1 MKNKQSIKRVLDN
14 NLFVLKICY
23 QAAPLYIITYII
35 EMIRN
40 ELFIFIEHTYG
51 IAYVLEAVEFGKP
64 FKDVAIFLIGLF
76 IILCLSMLF
85 NTWMFQLVAQK
96 GLPKMKQKFKCMLYE
111 KAKSIDLE
119 CYDNPEYYNNFMLSL
134 SEADKQI
141 DRMMQFLD
149 KVFGGATVFIT
160 TGAYFL
166 IKDAASVFFVIFS
179 FLCTFGLMQVIN
191 KINFNIRLAKNVHER
206 KRDYV
211 NRVFYLND
219 YAKELRLNS
228 DVSNKLF
235 EEFKEAND
243 SIYNIDKSYA
253 KKKFLLDFTRDY
265 LCNDFINDFIY
276 IGYLIFKVVVLNVI
290 SYSSMVILYS
300 SSGRLKRSLR
310 LMTEIYPYASETS
323 LYVEKIRNFLDDE
336 PHVVSTMN
344 IDVPDTPK
352 KIEFSHVS
360 FSYDDQGDIIKDLS
374 MTINPGEK
382 VALVGYNGA
391 GKTTLTKLIMRLY
404 DVKSGTIKLDGRDI
418 KDYDIKQYH
427 DHIGTV
433 FQDFKLY
440 AATLKENVVM
450 DNADDVDNE
459 PVLDALYESGFKER
473 FESLMDG
480 LNTNITTE
488 FQDNGINLSGGES
501 QKVAIARAFFK
512 DSSLIILD
520 EPSSALD
527 PIAEY
532 ELNHSIMEA
541 TKDKSVIFISHRL
554 STTRL
559 ADKILMLENGK
570 IIECGSHDELL
581 KLNGKYAEMWR
592 VQAGQYLTDES
603 SLGVFV

>member
-1 MKNKQSIKRVLDN
+1 MKKKQSLKRILDN
-14 NLFVLKICY
+14 NIFVLKICFS
-23 QAAPLYIITYII
+23 AAPLYIITYII
-35 EMIRN
+35 EIIRN

-51 IAYVLEAVEFGKP
+51 ISYVLDAVEFGKP
-64 FKDVAIFLIGLF
+64 FKNVAIFLIVLF
-76 IILCLSMLF
+76 ILLCLSMLF
-85 NTWMFQLVAQK
+85 NAWMFQLVAQK
-96 GLPKMKQKFKCMLYE
+96 GLPKMKQQLKCRLYE

-134 SEADKQI
+134 SEADKQVE
-141 DRMMQFLD
+141 RMLQFLE
-149 KVFGGATVFIT
+149 KIFGGITIFIT
-160 TGAYFL
+160 IGAYFL
-166 IKDAASVFFVIFS
+166 ITDATSVIFS
-179 FLCTFGLMQVIN
+179 IISFTCTFGLIQVIN
-191 KINFNIRLAKNVHER
+191 KMNFKIRLAKNVHER

-219 YAKELRLNS
+219 YAKELRLNA
-228 DVSNKLF
+228 DVSSRIFK
-235 EEFKEAND
+235 EFKQAND
-243 SIYNIDKSYA
+243 SIYNIDKFYA
-253 KKKFLLDFTRDY
+253 KKKFLLDFAQEY
-265 LCNDFINDFIY
+265 LCNDFISDVIY
-276 IGYLIFKVVVLNVI
+276 IGYLIFKVVVLNAI
-290 SYSSMVILYS
+290 TYSTMVILYT

-310 LMTEIYPYASETS
+310 LLTEIYPYASETS
-323 LYVEKIRNFLDDE
+323 LYVEKIRNFLE
-336 PHVVSTMN
+336 YEAHVVSRMN
-344 IDVPDTPK
+344 INVPNKPK

-360 FSYDDQGDIIKDLS
+360 FSYDGEGDIIQDLS

-404 DVKSGTIKLDGRDI
+404 DVKSGTIKLDGRNI

-427 DHIGTV
+427 NRIGTV

-450 DNADDVDNE
+450 DNAEFVSDKL
-459 PVLDALYESGFKER
+459 VLNALSESGFKER
-473 FESLMDG
+473 YESLKDG
-480 LNTNITTE
+480 LDTNLTAE
-488 FQDNGINLSGGES
+488 FQDHGINLSGGES

-541 TKDKSVIFISHRL
+541 TKDKTVIFISHRL

-570 IIECGSHDELL
+570 IIECGNHNELL
-581 KLNGKYAEMWR
+581 KLDGKYAEMWR
-592 VQAGQYLTDES
+592 VQAGQYLQI
-603 SLGVFV
+603 G